1 MTIIIMT
8 HSKKSKHA
16 KKSWAKH
23 NPERKYAT
31 LKTSKIKSDNFVLR
45 ECSESVIFIF
55 GQEYK

>member
-1 MTIIIMT
+1 MAIIIMT

-16 KKSWAKH
+16 KKSFAKH

-31 LKTSKIKSDNFVLR
+31 LKISKSKSDNFVLR

-55 GQEYK
+55 G